1 MKISKENYISIS
13 DWSTGDGENKTGC
26 PIVANSLF
34 FVVPVC
40 IFNKPLTKRCY
51 LTNICNLKS
60 IIPKRTVSKNAILI
74 KKNLKRGESILE
86 FSLTDS
92 L

>member
-26 PIVANSLF
+26 PIVANLLF
-34 FVVPVC
+34 FVVPV
-40 IFNKPLTKRCY
+40 PLTKRCS